1 MPVLF
6 FFLSRAD
13 TIREG
18 LSATQLSF
26 PEVVDLKWRLDY
38 YVKSDTVRRASE
50 PLAHSVRHVTTRA
63 TDPSNRPAQTAL
75 EPNQRC
81 RFACRQVEQV
91 RKPIYFVTLKTRRG
105 DGTLKDVSFSC
116 TLQEIQDLLFRL
128 KDACK
133 QAAPN

>member
-1 MPVLF
+1 MLNPIRFAARPNLWHT
-6 FFLSRAD
+6 LS
-13 TIREG
+13 
-18 LSATQLSF
+18 
-26 PEVVDLKWRLDY
+26 VV
-38 YVKSDTVRRASE
+38 S
-50 PLAHSVRHVTTRA
+50 
-63 TDPSNRPAQTAL
+63 RPAQTAM